1 MSPVQAVKAP
11 LLDPS
16 GKKPKDVSLEASV
29 FAAELKPQLVHE
41 TVRAE
46 FAASRQGTRSAK
58 TRGQVS
64 GGRSKPWRQK
74 GTGRARQGTTRA
86 PQWTHGGVAFPTGG
100 RNFELKVNRKARKA
114 ALAGALS
121 DHVRRGS
128 FALVDGAEFEAP
140 STKKAVA
147 LLGAWG
153 QQLPLLVVA
162 QPEEEGLMKS
172 FRNLQRTAVTVPAEL
187 EVAGVAWASSM
198 LVSQAA
204 LQQVQARALDGRGSG
219 RKDVGA

>member
-1 MSPVQAVKAP
+1 VSPAQTVKAP

-16 GKKPKDVSLEASV
+16 GKKAKEVSLAASV
-29 FAAELKPQLVHE
+29 FAAELKPHLVHE
-41 TVRAE
+41 AVRAE
-46 FAASRQGTRSAK
+46 FAAARQGTRNAK

-64 GGRSKPWRQK
+64 GGRAKPWRQK

-100 RNFELKVNRKARKA
+100 RNFALKVNRKARKA

-128 FALVDGAEFEAP
+128 LAVVDGAGFDLP
-140 STKKAVA
+140 STRKAVA
-147 LLGAWG
+147 LLSAWG

-162 QPEEEGLMKS
+162 QPEEEGLLKS
-172 FRNLQRTAVTVPAEL
+172 FRNLERTAVTVPAEL
-187 EVAGVAWASSM
+187 EVADVAWASSL

-204 LQQVQARALDGRGSG
+204 LEQVQARAVDGRGSS
-219 RKDVGA
+219 RRDTE